1 MNYFIAESKFC
12 VVAKCCDLLCSL
24 VLLEPPEHVVDGLDV
39 ATIALTSLESLAGV
53 VRHPM

>member
-12 VVAKCCDLLCSL
+12 IVAKCCDLLCSL
-24 VLLEPPEHVVDGLDV
+24 ILLEPPEHVVDGLDV